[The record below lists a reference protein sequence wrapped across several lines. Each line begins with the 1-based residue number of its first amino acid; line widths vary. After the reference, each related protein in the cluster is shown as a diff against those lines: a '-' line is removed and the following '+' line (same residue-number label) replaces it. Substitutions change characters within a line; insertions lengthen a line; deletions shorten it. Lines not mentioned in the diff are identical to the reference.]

1 MWTGN
6 CFLENIPVIIF
17 CPPFLPVVTFLY
29 DVITLQDL
37 CTQLKDRLQLADYLI
52 LPVQRI
58 TKYSLLLED
67 MLKYSIRAGEEC
79 DELDVGH
86 SA

>member
-1 MWTGN
+1 M
-6 CFLENIPVIIF
+6 LVM
-17 CPPFLPVVTFLY
+17 LSYDY
-29 DVITLQDL
+29 DVITFQEL

-67 MLKYSIRAGEEC
+67 MLKYSIRAGDEC
-79 DELDVGH
+79 DELDVSH